1 MRLVVRCI
9 YYMPVTPSC
18 DVIELDHETWSK
30 FLHSESMRDRINMV
44 LKHLNREYMS
54 GKVREL
60 AWIPLGDNMEFIK
73 HDIVYEDNTKPD
85 EKQPEKKVIITN
97 EQYEAFKAEVR
108 RELASMME
116 NGKPVYSK
124 VELENEMRSVSN
136 REVEWAIGDKM
147 SPKDY
152 AEFISQ

>member
-9 YYMPVTPSC
+9 YYKPVTPSC
-18 DVIELDHETWSK
+18 DVIELDQDTWFK
-30 FLHSESMRDRINMV
+30 FLHSESMRDRINIV

-60 AWIPLGDNMEFIK
+60 AWIPMGDNMEFIK
-73 HDIVYEDNTKPD
+73 HDIVPENSTEP
-85 EKQPEKKVIITN
+85 EKEQPEKKATITKKQY
-97 EQYEAFKAEVR
+97 EQYLAELR
-108 RELASMME
+108 NELASMME

>member
-9 YYMPVTPSC
+9 YYMTVTPSC
-18 DVIELDHETWSK
+18 DVIELDHETWIK
-30 FLHSESMRDRINMV
+30 FLHSESMRD
-44 LKHLNREYMS
+44 
-54 GKVREL
+54 
-60 AWIPLGDNMEFIK
+60 
-73 HDIVYEDNTKPD
+73 TD

-108 RELASMME
+108 KELASMME

>member
-9 YYMPVTPSC
+9 YYKPVTPSC
-18 DVIELDHETWSK
+18 DVIELDQDTWFK
-30 FLHSESMRDRINMV
+30 FLHSESMRDRINIV

-60 AWIPLGDNMEFIK
+60 AWIPMGDSMEFIK
-73 HDIVYEDNTKPD
+73 HDIVP
-85 EKQPEKKVIITN
+85 EKSTEPEKKATITK
-97 EQYEAFKAEVR
+97 EQYEQYLAELR
-108 RELASMME
+108 NELASMME

-124 VELENEMRSVSN
+124 VELENEMKGVSQSEIE
-136 REVEWAIGDKM
+136 RAIGDKM
-147 SPKDY
+147 TPKDY

>member
-1 MRLVVRCI
+1 MI
-9 YYMPVTPSC
+9 Y
-18 DVIELDHETWSK
+18 
-30 FLHSESMRDRINMV
+30 RINMV

-73 HDIVYEDNTKPD
+73 HNIVYDDTKPV
-85 EKQPEKKVIITN
+85 EKLPEKKVIITK
-97 EQYEAFKAEVR
+97 EQYESFKAEVR
-108 RELASMME
+108 KELASMME

>member
-9 YYMPVTPSC
+9 YYKPVTPSC
-18 DVIELDHETWSK
+18 DVIELDHDTWFK
-30 FLHSESMRDRINMV
+30 FLHSESMRDRINIV

-60 AWIPLGDNMEFIK
+60 AWIPMGDNMEFIK
-73 HDIVYEDNTKPD
+73 HDIVPENSTEP
-85 EKQPEKKVIITN
+85 EKEQPEKKVTITKKQY
-97 EQYEAFKAEVR
+97 EQYLAELR
-108 RELASMME
+108 NELASMME

-124 VELENEMRSVSN
+124 VELENEMKGVSQSEIE
-136 REVEWAIGDKM
+136 RAIGDKM
-147 SPKDY
+147 TPKDY

>member
-9 YYMPVTPSC
+9 YYKPVTPSC
-18 DVIELDHETWSK
+18 DVIELDQDTWFK
-30 FLHSESMRDRINMV
+30 FLHSESMRYRINIV

-60 AWIPLGDNMEFIK
+60 AWIPVGDNMEFIK
-73 HDIVYEDNTKPD
+73 HDIVPENSTEP
-85 EKQPEKKVIITN
+85 EKEQPEKKATITKKQY
-97 EQYEAFKAEVR
+97 EQYLAELR
-108 RELASMME
+108 NELASMME

-124 VELENEMRSVSN
+124 VELENEMKGVSQSEIE
-136 REVEWAIGDKM
+136 RAIGDKM
-147 SPKDY
+147 TPKDY

>member
-1 MRLVVRCI
+1 MKLVVRCI
-9 YYMPVTPSC
+9 YYKPVTPSC
-18 DVIELDHETWSK
+18 DVIELEHETWIK

-44 LKHLNREYMS
+44 LKLLNREYMS
-54 GKVREL
+54 SKVREL

-73 HDIVYEDNTKPD
+73 HDIVYEDNTPV
-85 EKQPEKKVIITN
+85 EKLPEKKTVITK

-108 RELASMME
+108 KELASMTE

-124 VELENEMRSVSN
+124 VELENEMRALSQ